1 MNFSLEI
8 KNGLTNSHVDL
19 VAGDSDYS
27 KEISIQTSKTIRQ
40 VNQTQLIKT
49 TS

>member
-19 VAGDSDYS
+19 VAGDSD
-27 KEISIQTSKTIRQ
+27 
-40 VNQTQLIKT
+40 
-49 TS
+49 